1 MLSLAVAFFCT
12 SLQAQESGFHVVQAD
27 TISVDSLMS
36 EHSPH
41 KAAMYSAVL
50 PGLGQIYNRKYW
62 KLPLVYAG
70 LGGFGYGA
78 VWNSRQYRYYFD
90 LYKFMTD
97 NSYQEWEG
105 RSIREVEWY
114 KNAHLRY
121 KNLMIILT
129 VGFYALQIVDASV
142 DAYLI
147 NFDISD
153 DISLRVEPVM
163 IEPVM
168 TEPSFFNAA
177 MNGPGTSSTGFGLR
191 CCLSF

>member
-1 MLSLAVAFFCT
+1 
-12 SLQAQESGFHVVQAD
+12 
-27 TISVDSLMS
+27 
-36 EHSPH
+36 
-41 KAAMYSAVL
+41 
-50 PGLGQIYNRKYW
+50 
-62 KLPLVYAG
+62 
-70 LGGFGYGA
+70 
-78 VWNSRQYRYYFD
+78 
-90 LYKFMTD
+90 MTD

>member
-1 MLSLAVAFFCT
+1 MAVICAH
-12 SLQAQESGFHVVQAD
+12 LQAQESDYHISQAD
-27 TISVDSLMS
+27 TVGVDTLLQ

-62 KLPLVYAG
+62 KVPLVYGG
-70 LGGFGYGA
+70 LGGFGYGI
-78 VWNSRQYRYYFD
+78 VWNSRRYRFYFD
-90 LYKFMTD
+90 LYKYMLD
-97 NSYQEWEG
+97 NNLQELEG
-105 RSIREVEWY
+105 RSFKEVEWY
-114 KNAHLRY
+114 KNTHLRY

-153 DISLRVEPVM
+153 DISLKVDPVM
-163 IEPVM
+163 LGPDYAG
-168 TEPSFFNAA
+168 PGF
-177 MNGPGTSSTGFGLR
+177 PGTSGSKASFGLR